1 MEHGTATAPHALSSA
16 ANGRIPVT
24 ILTGFLGAG
33 KTTML
38 NRLVTRPDMAGV
50 AVFINE
56 LGDIGIDH
64 HLVERIDDALV
75 ILDSG
80 CLCCTVQGD
89 LIAALMRLHQQ
100 MARREIA
107 PVQRVVIETTGLADP
122 SPVVRAL
129 MEDRQVSARFRC
141 DGVLTVVDA
150 TRIRDQLARHR
161 EAMAQISMADRL
173 LLSKCDQAGRVE
185 QDAVIRTLTELN
197 PTAPHVLL
205 DHGACDPK
213 DLFSGGLYAEED
225 APLSLDD
232 WLGPALQTGNGKA
245 VSGGSLPTLSAQDPA
260 PIGLH
265 SGQVRSFVV
274 SFDKA
279 PGWRGL
285 TVTLGE
291 ILSDYSGKLLRVKG
305 LVALPGLDVPMA
317 LQCVEDVAYAPVKLN
332 AWPRTGPLAD
342 GVGRLVFIGEGLTQE
357 DERALRDRLAH
368 LPGDREALRR
378 SAARP
383 GLPTR
388 NWLLERAPFTP
399 HESLI
404 SEAFLIQPRFL
415 REAGHHG

>member
-1 MEHGTATAPHALSSA
+1 MENGTAKVAHALRQGTG
-16 ANGRIPVT
+16 GRIPVT

-185 QDAVIRTLTELN
+185 QDAVIRTLNELN
-197 PTAPHVLL
+197 PTAAHVML

-232 WLGPALQTGNGKA
+232 WLGPALSITGNGQI
-245 VSGGSLPTLSAQDPA
+245 GGSHSAPLGGDQGH
-260 PIGLH
+260 IGLH

-274 SFDKA
+274 SFEKA

-285 TVTLGE
+285 AVGLGE
-291 ILSDYSGKLLRVKG
+291 ILSDYAGKLLRVKG

-357 DERALRDRLAH
+357 DERIIRDRLAH

-378 SAARP
+378 SAATP

-399 HESLI
+399 HESLT

-415 REAGHHG
+415 REAGHNG

>member
-1 MEHGTATAPHALSSA
+1 MENGTAKVAHVLRQGTG
-16 ANGRIPVT
+16 GRIPVT

-150 TRIRDQLARHR
+150 IFLGLYVGPDALSAVTLMFPAYMLLAALATLVASGMSSVLARKLGAGLGADA
-161 EAMAQISMADRL
+161 EAVFAGAHGLALAIAGIVIALFLPIFKIS
-173 LLSKCDQAGRVE
+173 
-185 QDAVIRTLTELN
+185 TL
-197 PTAPHVLL
+197 
-205 DHGACDPK
+205 
-213 DLFSGGLYAEED
+213 
-225 APLSLDD
+225 
-232 WLGPALQTGNGKA
+232 
-245 VSGGSLPTLSAQDPA
+245 VS
-260 PIGLH
+260 H
-265 SGQVRSFVV
+265 
-274 SFDKA
+274 
-279 PGWRGL
+279 
-285 TVTLGE
+285 
-291 ILSDYSGKLLRVKG
+291 
-305 LVALPGLDVPMA
+305 
-317 LQCVEDVAYAPVKLN
+317 
-332 AWPRTGPLAD
+332 
-342 GVGRLVFIGEGLTQE
+342 
-357 DERALRDRLAH
+357 
-368 LPGDREALRR
+368 
-378 SAARP
+378 
-383 GLPTR
+383 
-388 NWLLERAPFTP
+388 
-399 HESLI
+399 
-404 SEAFLIQPRFL
+404 
-415 REAGHHG
+415 